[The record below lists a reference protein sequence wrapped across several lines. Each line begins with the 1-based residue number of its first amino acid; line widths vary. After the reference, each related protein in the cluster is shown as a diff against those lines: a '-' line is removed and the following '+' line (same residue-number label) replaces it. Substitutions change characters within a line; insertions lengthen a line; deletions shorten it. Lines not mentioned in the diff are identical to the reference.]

1 MFGPVPE
8 YSVSQLARPVGALA
22 GIFEEVGK
30 IMVEAGA
37 QGLEAVE
44 GAGDVIREKVGMERE
59 PLSKRSAKYYR
70 GEVAKI
76 AGVTPEQMKP
86 QTFEAIKHFTK
97 GVEEDT
103 DKSIVENAFNEAGA
117 LIGGLSTFVLRDL
130 VPILPTS
137 ARTVEQQVEQSR
149 KAGGEFAAGPA
160 IAAGYLGTLAKSAAT
175 GDTAT
180 VSQLIRTRPVTFAL
194 TVLPF
199 IKGAAGK
206 MFDPAVKAWVEKTA
220 GKYYA
225 EHGAPGVLRQ
235 RFAKLK
241 RVADDPMR
249 QATEAQTA
257 IAEEALAEAR
267 AKEVSAKAAV
277 EKAKERAV
285 EGQVIEGELATE
297 PMESPAGPGAM
308 EAEVSVKGETPFKAG
323 EFPTERAPAKAGMTE
338 ADIAT
343 SVEKGKAGIERGV
356 EAGVETRAALAEQA
370 KLSPEAQG
378 GFAVAETVLDQ
389 TFKGERPG
397 TGIGAL
403 EPTEVVL
410 GRRPTAAE
418 VVVVDGKATVNPKGV
433 MTAELASEVFDSQ
446 KRLDLAVSKLRRSKT
461 EPSQRFS
468 PGELAEITRDIE
480 VVTGKTVVE
489 AAVPEM
495 LETYALER
503 SRAVQKLIPPE
514 AASIVNEAVIAL
526 EHTLTERIT
535 PKLTVASDVAPLKIP
550 KEVRQGVQVAVVD
563 ALLDHQRYYV
573 YSAEGFNAVAAA
585 LAKKI
590 GTTIKQATVDRPQFI
605 AKVALEQAKEVIG
618 SYAHNLSL
626 RNTLRENGIYKGRP
640 IRGKEAFDG
649 SARSLLDALLERD
662 SKGLPPP
669 SLIEA
674 SADVVQTVI
683 NELQKS
689 EIPRH
694 QQLGS
699 YLQQY
704 VNASKQMPGRGLNA
718 FRQSKIVQGTTFIDK
733 GLYEA
738 FEPIIKGVNRMS
750 GYDKMFGE
758 WKGAVTAR
766 NLKSGMNNYNANVL
780 LEAIDY
786 GNPAVLMSAGARGA
800 IAAAKSIP
808 GLGQLLQL
816 FSKVAGKMVNFD
828 KVMKSSYTRFAKNL
842 PENGAEAR
850 IFKALR
856 ETGIEDTSLIDLELS
871 VMGKDTFTK
880 VAEAGER
887 RLGQGKSTAVSKA
900 VKKVAQDQDN
910 FYKFGDGYFKF
921 RTAYIETVRIT
932 KLISQ
937 LGEGKSI
944 SIRISPNLI
953 ADIKKVGANFE
964 YKVRG
969 VGKTK
974 TGVLTPDEVPQ
985 MAAKAGKTVA
995 DAKYVDY
1002 GRRPLMINKLEELRQ
1017 GPFGGPLVAPFLTW
1031 KYKVMDIPFLKK
1043 GVVGALSS
1051 DPVIGTTDA
1060 GVMVQ
1065 IQGQAAAKLARRAAL
1080 LESANS
1086 VMDDKD
1092 PLMRRALTYKQKGI
1106 SPVDYYLHSGMKN
1119 VVFAKDFGSL
1129 NFFAPTQEAFES
1141 LLAVAA
1147 MAGEGAFAN
1156 ESARRVPAWLKL
1168 NKGGAFTKEAKK
1180 IYRDIANGQ
1189 LDKSA
1194 ILKLG
1199 GYGGSQ
1205 ISNAIEQGTIAM
1217 ESGKASDIAKT
1228 ILPLTLVP
1236 IIGQTNYDIV
1246 RELGLPLL
1254 SRLDPSATSM
1264 DDAIKKHK
1272 SINALSTRMYAFSP
1286 RNTKTEDFTH
1296 NVIRSVLGLGYRS
1309 VFMNS
1314 KMRARYPT
1322 GKLTK
1327 LFKSYQTS
1335 LYFGLIHDFKKK
1347 FAEAKA
1353 DGATLDELKELK
1365 AKHKH
1370 VIDIYNKEARRISD
1384 EIKRITKTHTP
1395 SKFRR

>member
-1 MFGPVPE
+1 
-8 YSVSQLARPVGALA
+8 
-22 GIFEEVGK
+22 
-30 IMVEAGA
+30 
-37 QGLEAVE
+37 
-44 GAGDVIREKVGMERE
+44 
-59 PLSKRSAKYYR
+59 
-70 GEVAKI
+70 
-76 AGVTPEQMKP
+76 
-86 QTFEAIKHFTK
+86 
-97 GVEEDT
+97 
-103 DKSIVENAFNEAGA
+103 
-117 LIGGLSTFVLRDL
+117 
-130 VPILPTS
+130 
-137 ARTVEQQVEQSR
+137 
-149 KAGGEFAAGPA
+149 
-160 IAAGYLGTLAKSAAT
+160 
-175 GDTAT
+175 
-180 VSQLIRTRPVTFAL
+180 
-194 TVLPF
+194 
-199 IKGAAGK
+199 
-206 MFDPAVKAWVEKTA
+206 
-220 GKYYA
+220 
-225 EHGAPGVLRQ
+225 
-235 RFAKLK
+235 
-241 RVADDPMR
+241 MR

-297 PMESPAGPGAM
+297 PMESPAGPGAI

-323 EFPTERAPAKAGMTE
+323 ELPTERAPAKAGMTE

-343 SVEKGKAGIERGV
+343 SVEKGKAGLERGV

-397 TGIGAL
+397 TGIGGL

-418 VVVVDGKATVNPKGV
+418 VVIADGKATVNPKGV

-446 KRLDLAVSKLRRSKT
+446 KRLDLAVNKLRRSKADT
-461 EPSQRFS
+461 SQSFNA
-468 PGELAEITRDIE
+468 GELAVITRDLE
-480 VVTGKTVVE
+480 VVTGKTVIAKE
-489 AAVPEM
+489 VPKM

-503 SRAVQKLIPPE
+503 SRAVQKLIPPK

-526 EHTLTERIT
+526 ENTLAERIT

-563 ALLDHQRYYV
+563 ALIDHQRYYV
-573 YSAEGFNAVAAA
+573 YSAEGFNTVAAA

-590 GTTIKQATVDRPQFI
+590 GTTVGKAKTILDTIKQKYKLGLPDDVTINLGGDKVVSLTEIIKQATVDRPQFI

-649 SARSLLDALLERD
+649 TATSLLDALLERD

-704 VNASKQMPGRGLNA
+704 VNASKQMPGKGLNA

-766 NLKSGMNNYNANVL
+766 NLKSGMNNFNANVL

-808 GLGQLLQL
+808 GLGKLLQL

-856 ETGIEDTSLIDLELS
+856 ETGIEDTSLIDLELT

-880 VAEAGER
+880 VAEVVER
-887 RLGQGKSTAVSKA
+887 RLGQGKRSLFSNA
-900 VKKVAQDQDN
+900 VKKVAQDQNN

-953 ADIKKVGANFE
+953 ADIKKIGANFE

-1031 KYKVMDIPFLKK
+1031 KYKVMDIPGLKK
-1043 GVVGALSS
+1043 GVVLGALWS
-1051 DPVIGTTDA
+1051 DAVIGTTDA
-1060 GVMVQ
+1060 GVMMQ

-1147 MAGEGAFAN
+1147 MGLEGAFAN

-1168 NKGGAFTKEAKK
+1168 NKGGAVAKEAKK

>member
-1 MFGPVPE
+1 
-8 YSVSQLARPVGALA
+8 
-22 GIFEEVGK
+22 
-30 IMVEAGA
+30 
-37 QGLEAVE
+37 
-44 GAGDVIREKVGMERE
+44 
-59 PLSKRSAKYYR
+59 
-70 GEVAKI
+70 
-76 AGVTPEQMKP
+76 
-86 QTFEAIKHFTK
+86 
-97 GVEEDT
+97 
-103 DKSIVENAFNEAGA
+103 
-117 LIGGLSTFVLRDL
+117 
-130 VPILPTS
+130 
-137 ARTVEQQVEQSR
+137 
-149 KAGGEFAAGPA
+149 
-160 IAAGYLGTLAKSAAT
+160 
-175 GDTAT
+175 
-180 VSQLIRTRPVTFAL
+180 
-194 TVLPF
+194 
-199 IKGAAGK
+199 
-206 MFDPAVKAWVEKTA
+206 
-220 GKYYA
+220 
-225 EHGAPGVLRQ
+225 
-235 RFAKLK
+235 
-241 RVADDPMR
+241 
-249 QATEAQTA
+249 
-257 IAEEALAEAR
+257 
-267 AKEVSAKAAV
+267 
-277 EKAKERAV
+277 
-285 EGQVIEGELATE
+285 
-297 PMESPAGPGAM
+297 
-308 EAEVSVKGETPFKAG
+308 
-323 EFPTERAPAKAGMTE
+323 
-338 ADIAT
+338 
-343 SVEKGKAGIERGV
+343 
-356 EAGVETRAALAEQA
+356 
-370 KLSPEAQG
+370 
-378 GFAVAETVLDQ
+378 
-389 TFKGERPG
+389 
-397 TGIGAL
+397 
-403 EPTEVVL
+403 
-410 GRRPTAAE
+410 
-418 VVVVDGKATVNPKGV
+418 
-433 MTAELASEVFDSQ
+433 
-446 KRLDLAVSKLRRSKT
+446 
-461 EPSQRFS
+461 
-468 PGELAEITRDIE
+468 
-480 VVTGKTVVE
+480 
-489 AAVPEM
+489 
-495 LETYALER
+495 
-503 SRAVQKLIPPE
+503 
-514 AASIVNEAVIAL
+514 
-526 EHTLTERIT
+526 
-535 PKLTVASDVAPLKIP
+535 
-550 KEVRQGVQVAVVD
+550 
-563 ALLDHQRYYV
+563 
-573 YSAEGFNAVAAA
+573 
-585 LAKKI
+585 
-590 GTTIKQATVDRPQFI
+590 
-605 AKVALEQAKEVIG
+605 
-618 SYAHNLSL
+618 
-626 RNTLRENGIYKGRP
+626 
-640 IRGKEAFDG
+640 
-649 SARSLLDALLERD
+649 
-662 SKGLPPP
+662 
-669 SLIEA
+669 
-674 SADVVQTVI
+674 
-683 NELQKS
+683 
-689 EIPRH
+689 
-694 QQLGS
+694 
-699 YLQQY
+699 
-704 VNASKQMPGRGLNA
+704 MPGRGLNA